1 VTFFVYFRLISFRF
15 EVLDPNCPSSTS
27 NVLSGP
33 FSNSSSSEY
42 ISDLQG
48 LIKRLVIVVA
58 VLSAVLA
65 IVLVYILWW
74 FCIRKSQKGVPYT
87 GAIPGPPIDNIDSS
101 RDGYDPHP

>member
-1 VTFFVYFRLISFRF
+1 M
-15 EVLDPNCPSSTS
+15 
-27 NVLSGP
+27 
-33 FSNSSSSEY
+33 
-42 ISDLQG
+42 
-48 LIKRLVIVVA
+48 VA